1 MVVPPV
7 EKYHSYLNFDEPEK
21 SQLPRIDI
29 TMDDDYM
36 LSRKDYTGCSVQ
48 ISNASEYD
56 LDKTEAKIRIRGNST
71 AHADKKNYKIKF
83 PEKISL
89 FGGGEEKSWVLL
101 ANVDDITGIHNL
113 FIKQFIVIKLLKK
126 HCLERLKDFKTK
138 GIPFI

>member
-1 MVVPPV
+1 MEYYFGKISLGSLMRPAPMVVTPV

-56 LDKTEAKIRIRGNST
+56 LDKTEAKT
-71 AHADKKNYKIKF
+71 
-83 PEKISL
+83 L
-89 FGGGEEKSWVLL
+89 VQ
-101 ANVDDITGIHNL
+101 T
-113 FIKQFIVIKLLKK
+113 
-126 HCLERLKDFKTK
+126 
-138 GIPFI
+138 